1 MIAEI
6 ASDIRHRL
14 RALFRRGALERELDD
29 ELQFHLAQE
38 AEKLIRAGATPE
50 ETRRIARATFGGVN
64 GTLLFNESPYD
75 PVVFGFVALVLL
87 VAGLG
92 ASLVPGM
99 RAGRVDPNIAL
110 RTE

>member
-1 MIAEI
+1 MARRLWPGRSAIGYCVRVGADTAPCRTVVGIA
-6 ASDIRHRL
+6 A
-14 RALFRRGALERELDD
+14 GAL
-29 ELQFHLAQE
+29 LA
-38 AEKLIRAGATPE
+38 LL
-50 ETRRIARATFGGVN
+50 GGRWI

-75 PVVFGFVALVLL
+75 PVVFGLEALVLL

>member
-1 MIAEI
+1 MGVPE
-6 ASDIRHRL
+6 
-14 RALFRRGALERELDD
+14 AL
-29 ELQFHLAQE
+29 LAGQW
-38 AEKLIRAGATPE
+38 I
-50 ETRRIARATFGGVN
+50 
-64 GTLLFNESPYD
+64 GTLLFNESLYD
-75 PVVFGFVALVLL
+75 PEVFGLVALVLL